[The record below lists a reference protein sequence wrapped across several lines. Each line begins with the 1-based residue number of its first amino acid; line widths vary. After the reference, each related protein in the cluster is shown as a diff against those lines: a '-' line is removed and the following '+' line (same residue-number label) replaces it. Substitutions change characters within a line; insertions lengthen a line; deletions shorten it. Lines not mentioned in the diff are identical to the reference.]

1 MKKAAYFGLFIIVA
15 LTLGFMLGPKAPEPH
30 LDPNPISISVPIDSL
45 DGWLAYRES
54 GFKTMKPGNEAELVW
69 LNDSVQVTENAVVY
83 LHGFTASKA
92 EGGTLHRD
100 FAKRYGCNLY
110 LPRLFGHG
118 LDTTD
123 AFIELTPENYL
134 QSAKEA
140 IAIGKLMGRKV
151 ILMCTSTGATLGLYL
166 AAQDPQVEAILCYS
180 PNIDIYDP
188 NSKFLTG
195 PWGLQLVRLIMG
207 SDFRSYEAEAEY
219 KNYWQTHYRI
229 EGLVAVRS
237 LIDHTMTKETFS
249 QIDQPVFV
257 GTYFKDEE
265 HQDKTVSVEAMRQ
278 MMPLLATSEHKKRM
292 VEFPHVGAHVMTSP
306 LTSKDVE
313 SVETE
318 TFKFAEEIIGLRR
331 LFQSEAE

>member
-1 MKKAAYFGLFIIVA
+1 MKKAAYFGLFIIIA
-15 LTLGFMLGPKAPEPH
+15 LALGFMLGPKAREPH
-30 LDPNPISISVPIDSL
+30 LDPSPISISVPIDSL

-54 GFKTMKPGNEAELVW
+54 SFKTLKPGNEAEIIW
-69 LNDSVQVTENAVVY
+69 LNDSVQVTEYAVVY

-100 FAKRYGCNLY
+100 FAKRFGCNLY

-123 AFIELTPENYL
+123 AFIDLRPENYL

-140 IAIGKLMGRKV
+140 IAIGKKMGEKV

-166 AAQDPQVEAILCYS
+166 AAHDPAIESIICYS

-207 SDFRSYEAEAEY
+207 SDFRSYDAEAEY
-219 KNYWQTHYRI
+219 KKYWQTHYRI

-237 LIDHTMTKETFS
+237 LLDATMTKETFS
-249 QIDQPVFV
+249 QIYQPVFV
-257 GTYFKDEE
+257 AAYFKDEE

-278 MMPLLATSEHKKRM
+278 IMPLLATSANKKCM
-292 VEFPHVGAHVMTSP
+292 VEFPNVGAHVMTSP

-313 SVETE
+313 SVKVETYR
-318 TFKFAEEIIGLRR
+318 FAEDVIGL
-331 LFQSEAE
+331 STAVSP